1 MASLFDELRVDSMA
15 ARNRV
20 VRAATAESLAT
31 SQGAPSERLVS
42 LYQQLAAGGVG
53 TIITGYSYV
62 SADGKPSEYALSLC
76 DDRLESEYRAL
87 VDAAHDGGACIIAQ
101 LVYGGSKSK
110 LAADDPRRITVLK
123 SGNVG
128 SASAGL
134 QDAAIAVSPGVCS
147 ELSAGVQDAAPNVRV
162 VEPSARPN
170 VRIVGPSAVPNPA
183 TGLVPREASPADLA
197 RIASQFADAAARA
210 KRWGFDGVEVHVAHG
225 YLLGQFLSPFF
236 NRRTD
241 EYGGS
246 IENRARFACECI
258 AAVREAVGDG
268 FPIFAKL
275 NSSDKRDGSTGL
287 VEEDSLV
294 VAGML
299 IDAGA
304 SAIEVSG
311 DWHAFNAGDAFDGP
325 FFGDYGA
332 RLARMIDAPVLVT
345 GGWRDPQKAERYLAE
360 TKVAAIGM
368 SRPLICEPDLP
379 LKWESGALYPSRC
392 TSCNHCAKSSG
403 IPCVFNKE

>member
-1 MASLFDELRVDSMA
+1 MASLFDELRVDSMT

-31 SQGAPSERLVS
+31 SEGAPSERLVS

-53 TIITGYSYV
+53 TIITGYAYI
-62 SADGKPSEYALSLC
+62 SADGKPSEHALSLC
-76 DDRLESEYRAL
+76 DDRLEPEYRSL
-87 VDAAHDGGACIIAQ
+87 VDAAHDGGARIVAQ

-110 LAADDPRRITVLK
+110 LAADDPRRVVVPE
-123 SGNVG
+123 SGNKG
-128 SASAGL
+128 LDSASIENTVDVELSAGL
-134 QDAAIAVSPGVCS
+134 QDSAVAIGSSIGA
-147 ELSAGVQDAAPNVRV
+147 QDAAPNVR
-162 VEPSARPN
+162 
-170 VRIVGPSAVPNPA
+170 IFGPSAVPNPA
-183 TGLVPREASPADLA
+183 TGLVPREASSADLA

-236 NRRTD
+236 NRRND

-246 IENRARFACECI
+246 IENRARLARECI
-258 AAVREAVGDG
+258 AAAREAVGAG

-275 NSSDKRDGSTGL
+275 NSSDKRNGSMGL
-287 VEEDSLV
+287 AEEDSLV
-294 VAGML
+294 AAGML

-325 FFGDYGA
+325 FFGSYGA
-332 RLARMIDAPVLVT
+332 RLARMIDAPVIVT
-345 GGWRDPQKAERYLAE
+345 GGWRDPRKAERYLAE
-360 TKVAAIGM
+360 TSVAAIGM

-379 LKWESGALYPSRC
+379 SKWESGALYPSRC
-392 TSCNHCAKSSG
+392 TSCNHCAKSPG

>member
-1 MASLFDELRVDSMA
+1 MT

-31 SQGAPSERLVS
+31 GDGAPSERLVS

-53 TIITGYSYV
+53 TIITGYAYI
-62 SADGKPSEYALSLC
+62 SADGKPSEHALSLC

-87 VDAAHDGGACIIAQ
+87 VDAAHDGGARIVAQ

-110 LAADDPRRITVLK
+110 LAADDPRRV
-123 SGNVG
+123 VVPEPG
-128 SASAGL
+128 SATAGSSAGAQGTTGSSTGA
-134 QDAAIAVSPGVCS
+134 QDAAGSSTGA
-147 ELSAGVQDAAPNVRV
+147 QDAEPNVC
-162 VEPSARPN
+162 
-170 VRIVGPSAVPNPA
+170 ILGPSAVPNPA
-183 TGLVPREASPADLA
+183 TGLVPREASAVELA
-197 RIASQFADAAARA
+197 CIASQFADAAARA

-236 NRRTD
+236 NRRND

-246 IENRARFACECI
+246 IEDRARFACECST
-258 AAVREAVGDG
+258 AVREAVGTG

-275 NSSDKRDGSTGL
+275 NSSDKRDGSMGL

-294 VAGML
+294 AAGML

-311 DWHAFNAGDAFDGP
+311 DWRAFNAGDAFDGP
-325 FFGDYGA
+325 FFGSYGA
-332 RLARMIDAPVLVT
+332 RLARRIDAPVIVT
-345 GGWRDPQKAERYLAE
+345 GGWRDPRKAERYLDE
-360 TKVAAIGM
+360 TSVAAIGM

-379 LKWESGALYPSRC
+379 LKWESGMLYPSRC
-392 TSCNHCAKSSG
+392 TSCNHCAKSPG

>member
-15 ARNRV
+15 VRNRV

-31 SQGAPSERLVS
+31 SEGAPSERLVS

-53 TIITGYSYV
+53 TIITGYAYV
-62 SADGKPSEYALSLC
+62 SADGKPSEHALSLC
-76 DDRLESEYRAL
+76 DDRFEPEYRAL
-87 VDAAHDGGACIIAQ
+87 VDAAHNEGACIVAQ

-110 LAADDPRRITVLK
+110 LAADDPRRVVVPGSVNKGLDSASIE
-123 SGNVG
+123 NAVG
-128 SASAGL
+128 VELSAGL
-134 QDAAIAVSPGVCS
+134 QDSAVAVGSSTG
-147 ELSAGVQDAAPNVRV
+147 AQDV
-162 VEPSARPN
+162 VPN
-170 VRIVGPSAVPNPA
+170 VRIFGASAVPNPA

-197 RIASQFADAAARA
+197 CIASQFADAAARA

-225 YLLGQFLSPFF
+225 YLLSQFLSPFF
-236 NRRTD
+236 NRRND

-246 IENRARFACECI
+246 IENRARLACECI
-258 AAVREAVGDG
+258 TAVREAVGTG

-275 NSSDKRDGSTGL
+275 NSSDKRDGSMGL
-287 VEEDSLV
+287 AEEDSLV
-294 VAGML
+294 AAGML
-299 IDAGA
+299 IGAGA

-325 FFGDYGA
+325 FFGRYGA
-332 RLARMIDAPVLVT
+332 RLARMVDAPVIVT
-345 GGWRDPQKAERYLAE
+345 GGWRDPRKAERYLDE
-360 TKVAAIGM
+360 TSVAAIGM

>member
-147 ELSAGVQDAAPNVRV
+147 ELSAGVHDVAPNVRV

-392 TSCNHCAKSSG
+392 TSCNHCAKSPG
-403 IPCVFNKE
+403 IPCVFDKE

>member
-147 ELSAGVQDAAPNVRV
+147 ELSAGVHDAAPNVRV

-246 IENRARFACECI
+246 IENRARCACECI
-258 AAVREAVGDG
+258 AAVREAVCDG
-268 FPIFAKL
+268 FPICAKL

-287 VEEDSLV
+287 VEEDSLA

-379 LKWESGALYPSRC
+379 SKWESGALYPSRC
-392 TSCNHCAKSSG
+392 TSCNHCAKSPG
-403 IPCVFNKE
+403 IPCVFDKE

>member
-147 ELSAGVQDAAPNVRV
+147 ELSAGVHDAAPNVRV

-332 RLARMIDAPVLVT
+332 RLARMIDAPVIVT
-345 GGWRDPQKAERYLAE
+345 GGWRDPRKAERYLDE
-360 TKVAAIGM
+360 TSVAAIGM

>member
-1 MASLFDELRVDSMA
+1 MA

-31 SQGAPSERLVS
+31 SEGAPSERLVS

-147 ELSAGVQDAAPNVRV
+147 ELSAGVHDVAPNVRV
-162 VEPSARPN
+162 VEPSATTSN
-170 VRIVGPSAVPNPA
+170 VHIVGPSAVPNPA
-183 TGLVPREASPADLA
+183 TGLVPCEASPADLA

>member
-1 MASLFDELRVDSMA
+1 MA

-147 ELSAGVQDAAPNVRV
+147 ELSAGVHDAAPNVRV

-332 RLARMIDAPVLVT
+332 RLARMIDAPVIVT
-345 GGWRDPQKAERYLAE
+345 GGWRDPRKAERYLDE
-360 TKVAAIGM
+360 TSVAAIGM

>member
-31 SQGAPSERLVS
+31 SEGAPSERLVS

-147 ELSAGVQDAAPNVRV
+147 ELSAGVHDVAPNVRV

-183 TGLVPREASPADLA
+183 TGLVPCEASPADLA

>member
-1 MASLFDELRVDSMA
+1 MASLFDELRVDSMT

-31 SQGAPSERLVS
+31 SEGAPSERLVS

-147 ELSAGVQDAAPNVRV
+147 ELSAGVHDVAPNVRV

-332 RLARMIDAPVLVT
+332 RLARMIAAPVIVT
-345 GGWRDPQKAERYLAE
+345 GGWRDPRKAERYLAE

-379 LKWESGALYPSRC
+379 SKWESGALYPSRC
-392 TSCNHCAKSSG
+392 TSCNHCAKSPG
-403 IPCVFNKE
+403 IPCVFDKE

>member
-147 ELSAGVQDAAPNVRV
+147 ELSAGVHDVAPNVRV

>member
-1 MASLFDELRVDSMA
+1 MASLFDELRVDSMT
-15 ARNRV
+15 ARTRV

-31 SQGAPSERLVS
+31 GDGAPSERLVS

-62 SADGKPSEYALSLC
+62 SADGKPSEHALSLC

-87 VDAAHDGGACIIAQ
+87 VAAAHDGGARIVAQ
-101 LVYGGSKSK
+101 LLYGGSKSK
-110 LAADDPRRITVLK
+110 LAADDPRRVA
-123 SGNVG
+123 VPEPG
-128 SASAGL
+128 SATAGPSTGA
-134 QDAAIAVSPGVCS
+134 QDV
-147 ELSAGVQDAAPNVRV
+147 AGSSTGAQDVAPNVC
-162 VEPSARPN
+162 
-170 VRIVGPSAVPNPA
+170 ILGPSAMTNPA
-183 TGLVPREASPADLA
+183 TGLVPREASATELS
-197 RIASQFADAAARA
+197 RVASQFADAAFRA

-225 YLLGQFLSPFF
+225 YLLSQFLSPFF
-236 NRRTD
+236 NRRND
-241 EYGGS
+241 EYGGF

-258 AAVREAVGDG
+258 AAVREAVGVG
-268 FPIFAKL
+268 FPVFVKL
-275 NSSDKRDGSTGL
+275 NSSDKRDGSLGL

-311 DWHAFNAGDAFDGP
+311 DWHAFNASDAFDGP
-325 FFGDYGA
+325 FFGDFGA
-332 RLARMIDAPVLVT
+332 RLARVVDAPVIVT
-345 GGWRDPQKAERYLAE
+345 GGWRDPRKAERYLDE
-360 TKVAAIGM
+360 TNVAAIGM

-379 LKWESGALYPSRC
+379 LKWESGVLYPSRC
-392 TSCNHCAKSSG
+392 TSCNHCAKNPG

>member
-1 MASLFDELRVDSMA
+1 MT

-31 SQGAPSERLVS
+31 SEGAPSERLVS

-53 TIITGYSYV
+53 TIITGYAYI
-62 SADGKPSEYALSLC
+62 SADGKPSEHALSLC
-76 DDRLESEYRAL
+76 DDRLEPEYRSL
-87 VDAAHDGGACIIAQ
+87 VDAAHGGGARIIAQ

-134 QDAAIAVSPGVCS
+134 QDAAIAVSS
-147 ELSAGVQDAAPNVRV
+147 EVGSDLSAGVQDAAPNVRV
-162 VEPSARPN
+162 VEPFATTPN
-170 VRIVGPSAVPNPA
+170 VHIVGPSAVPNPA

-287 VEEDSLV
+287 VEEDSLA

>member
-147 ELSAGVQDAAPNVRV
+147 ELSAGVHDVAPNVRV

-325 FFGDYGA
+325 FFGGYGA
-332 RLARMIDAPVLVT
+332 RLARMIDAPVIVT
-345 GGWRDPQKAERYLAE
+345 GGWRDPRKAERYLDE
-360 TKVAAIGM
+360 TSVAAIGM

>member
-1 MASLFDELRVDSMA
+1 MASLFDELRVDSMT

-31 SQGAPSERLVS
+31 SEGAPSERLVS

-53 TIITGYSYV
+53 TIITGYAYI
-62 SADGKPSEYALSLC
+62 SADGKPSEHALSLC
-76 DDRLESEYRAL
+76 DDRLESEYRSL
-87 VDAAHDGGACIIAQ
+87 VDAAHGGGARIVAQ

-110 LAADDPRRITVLK
+110 LAADDPRRVVVPESRNKGLD
-123 SGNVG
+123 
-128 SASAGL
+128 SASIENMVDVELSAGL
-134 QDAAIAVSPGVCS
+134 QDSAVAA
-147 ELSAGVQDAAPNVRV
+147 
-162 VEPSARPN
+162 EPSTEAQDVSPN
-170 VRIVGPSAVPNPA
+170 VRIFGPSAVPNPA
-183 TGLVPREASPADLA
+183 TGLVPREASSADLA
-197 RIASQFADAAARA
+197 RIASQFADAVARA